1 MGRPVAQLP
10 PPRQRDPGLI
20 ATGSWDDTS
29 RLWNLHSHLSTV
41 LNGHVGHVNSVAFR
55 PDGKAVA
62 TASSD
67 GIDRLW
73 GTIAQSA
80 TKALTGHS
88 DYVDTAA
95 AFGSN
100 GHTLAR
106 GGSRLWPSARTATCA
121 TWPCENAV
129 EAGQVSRVTE

>member
-1 MGRPVAQLP
+1 M
-10 PPRQRDPGLI
+10 
-20 ATGSWDDTS
+20 
-29 RLWNLHSHLSTV
+29 
-41 LNGHVGHVNSVAFR
+41 GHVDSVAFR

-67 GIDRLW
+67 GIVRLW

-88 DYVDTAA
+88 DHVDTAA
-95 AFGSN
+95 LGSN
-100 GHTLAR
+100 GRTLAKD
-106 GGSRLWPSARTATCA
+106 GSRLRPSARTATCA
-121 TWPCENAV
+121 TWPCENAA